1 MKIDNIGN
9 KQRADQNF
17 TAIRVVKATPKEYMN
32 FTKEFSDFCKN
43 KLIFRADSFEQSMFW
58 ENLKKIPQK
67 ENASPKWVINN
78 AVRYNLIDSDTIE
91 NLPVHVFTGKDKMK
105 LTFYNVKNFIPNL
118 IRIIKLGI
126 KQQNENF
133 PEHLR
138 QAKILKENA
147 DMEIPK
153 FKKFLKKN
161 NAKHVSFDEFIKEI
175 KEGKFNY

>member
-1 MKIDNIGN
+1 M
-9 KQRADQNF
+9 
-17 TAIRVVKATPKEYMN
+17 
-32 FTKEFSDFCKN
+32 
-43 KLIFRADSFEQSMFW
+43 L
-58 ENLKKIPQK
+58 
-67 ENASPKWVINN
+67 N